1 MGNPNPSICLKL
13 LVDTKRQRVLFAEAG
28 KDFVDFLFTLLSLPI
43 GTVIGLLPKDG
54 MVGSLGKL
62 YGSVKSLSS
71 TYMQPYFNKESLLK
85 PKAIAT
91 IGVGADVLHMLMI
104 DDSTAEKSFYYCDCR
119 SRRQQSYCYNGSS
132 GNPTVV
138 TDNPEAICPHCS
150 SSINTKATFVHG
162 SAAESGTS
170 GEGGYVKSV
179 VTYMI
184 MDDLEVQP
192 MSTISSITMLNRFN
206 VRDVGALEE
215 KVVHLTMEECKYTI
229 SIEVPCAAQATA
241 EGSAGGGEGK
251 PYTSAA
257 AALRLQVGLFPAEL
271 GVMAPA
277 KVDSTKKSDPK
288 AKALKTAKAV
298 KSGPAFKKKAKKIRT
313 SVTFHR
319 PRTLKKER
327 NPKYPRISA
336 TPRNKLDHYQILK
349 YPLTTESAMKKIEDN
364 NTLVFIV
371 DIRADKKKIKDA
383 VKKMYDIQTKKVNT
397 LIRPDGTKKAY
408 VRLTPDYDA
417 LDVANKIGII

>member
-1 MGNPNPSICLKL
+1 MENPKPSICLKL

-85 PKAIAT
+85 PKATAT

-119 SRRQQSYCYNGSS
+119 SRGQQRYCYNGSS

-138 TDNPEAICPHCS
+138 TDNPEAICPHCI

-162 SAAESGTS
+162 SAAESRTS
-170 GEGGYVKSV
+170 GEGGYVKGV

-192 MSTISSITMLNRFN
+192 MSTISGITMLNRFN

-215 KVVHLTMEECKYTI
+215 KVVHLTMEEGLKL
-229 SIEVPCAAQATA
+229 
-241 EGSAGGGEGK
+241 
-251 PYTSAA
+251 
-257 AALRLQVGLFPAEL
+257 LRASLHSNLV
-271 GVMAPA
+271 
-277 KVDSTKKSDPK
+277 
-288 AKALKTAKAV
+288 
-298 KSGPAFKKKAKKIRT
+298 
-313 SVTFHR
+313 
-319 PRTLKKER
+319 
-327 NPKYPRISA
+327 
-336 TPRNKLDHYQILK
+336 
-349 YPLTTESAMKKIEDN
+349 LTT
-364 NTLVFIV
+364 VF
-371 DIRADKKKIKDA
+371 
-383 VKKMYDIQTKKVNT
+383 
-397 LIRPDGTKKAY
+397 LGTKEA
-408 VRLTPDYDA
+408 
-417 LDVANKIGII
+417 

>member
-1 MGNPNPSICLKL
+1 MGNPTPSICLKL

-85 PKAIAT
+85 PKATAT

-170 GEGGYVKSV
+170 GEGGYVKGV

-215 KVVHLTMEECKYTI
+215 KVVHLTMEEGLKL
-229 SIEVPCAAQATA
+229 
-241 EGSAGGGEGK
+241 
-251 PYTSAA
+251 
-257 AALRLQVGLFPAEL
+257 LRASLHSNLV
-271 GVMAPA
+271 
-277 KVDSTKKSDPK
+277 
-288 AKALKTAKAV
+288 
-298 KSGPAFKKKAKKIRT
+298 
-313 SVTFHR
+313 
-319 PRTLKKER
+319 
-327 NPKYPRISA
+327 
-336 TPRNKLDHYQILK
+336 
-349 YPLTTESAMKKIEDN
+349 LTT
-364 NTLVFIV
+364 VF
-371 DIRADKKKIKDA
+371 
-383 VKKMYDIQTKKVNT
+383 
-397 LIRPDGTKKAY
+397 LGTKEA
-408 VRLTPDYDA
+408 
-417 LDVANKIGII
+417 